1 MKHVREIDANDM
13 FMSFSWKE
21 MGRLFKLEGLG
32 REHMSELVM
41 VTKFTFD
48 PNNNLIRR
56 ELGSG
61 GRNTT
66 FQTTSQI
73 SAYPEKKHQNQ
84 SASLKLKKLK
94 KNKKH

>member
-21 MGRLFKLEGLG
+21 MGRLFKLEGLD
-32 REHMSELVM
+32 REHRSELVM

-61 GRNTT
+61 GRNNSSNY
-66 FQTTSQI
+66 FSNI
-73 SAYPEKKHQNQ
+73 SLSRKEAPESICIIEKK
-84 SASLKLKKLK
+84 K
-94 KNKKH
+94 KN